1 MVSTVDETGVTST
14 FSGDVRIEFANFS
27 ISGGMVAE
35 KKKCL
40 PLVGNQ
46 FQYALY
52 IMYKAHIQHTVCFI
66 KHKIIEPFK
75 GNISLRLQVEQTSR
89 SSNQYLY
96 SPFQC
101 IYLWFRRNSSKNYRM
116 LYACIPG
123 IRIKALAYLNGQ
135 FSRGSKYQCL
145 DTFLTI

>member
-35 KKKCL
+35 KKCL
-40 PLVGNQ
+40 PLIGNQ
-46 FQYALY
+46 FQYSLY

-75 GNISLRLQVEQTSR
+75 GKYILAPASR
-89 SSNQYLY
+89 ANV
-96 SPFQC
+96 PE
-101 IYLWFRRNSSKNYRM
+101 
-116 LYACIPG
+116 
-123 IRIKALAYLNGQ
+123 
-135 FSRGSKYQCL
+135 
-145 DTFLTI
+145 